1 MLAYVFALALAQA
14 QPAELPAAAP
24 SGVSAGDADTPRGA
38 PVGDYDFVAWC
49 HGALTGH
56 MALYTQVKPEL
67 TSIERPDEVATDEKN
82 DHAQMVAGREYL
94 ALYTRALDGVDRAH
108 HGLVERRR
116 AADAKGQAI
125 WDAAKA
131 ADARTRMWS
140 WLLWDL
146 PGRCETAAKS
156 LQTRA
161 GMLAALRSPAP
172 SADAPIG
179 APAPAGE
186 PPKNIDDALSTA
198 PSGAS
203 APAPDPAPAPSL
215 RGPQ

>member
-1 MLAYVFALALAQA
+1 MLSLLFAAALLQA
-14 QPAELPAAAP
+14 DPAAAQAPP

-161 GMLAALRSPAP
+161 GMMAALRSPAP

-179 APAPAGE
+179 APAPAGA
-186 PPKNIDDALSTA
+186 PPQNIVFGGAAGALPPVVGWAAAT
-198 PSGAS
+198 
-203 APAPDPAPAPSL
+203 APSL